1 MRLPRRLIARDLG
14 VIALALVAWWGS
26 HVLHDAGSAYA
37 WPAALA
43 AGLLI
48 PLAAFLVHEWG
59 HLAGAR
65 ASGARVVY
73 AERIRSVFLF
83 RFDVTRNDRRQFL
96 AMSNGGFAA
105 SLLLLALLGTRL
117 SVRYPGDAIAL
128 GLAALGVLA
137 TLVLEVPVAW
147 RVWRGAALPSGA
159 AFVSGRD

>member
-1 MRLPRRLIARDLG
+1 MRLPRRLIVRDLG

-26 HVLHDAGSAYA
+26 RVLHDAGSAYA
-37 WPAALA
+37 WPAAFA

-48 PLAAFLVHEWG
+48 PLAGFLVHEWG

-65 ASGARVVY
+65 MAGARVAY
-73 AERIRSVFLF
+73 AGRLCSVFLF
-83 RFDVTRNDRRQFL
+83 RFDVAHNDRRQFL

-105 SLLLLALLGTRL
+105 SLLLLALLGARL
-117 SVRYPGDAIAL
+117 STRYPGEALAL
-128 GLAALGVLA
+128 GLVTLGVLA
-137 TLVLEVPVAW
+137 TLVLEVPLAW